1 MRNNKKKAFSLLE
14 IILAVSVFSLSV
26 LFAGTLVIEGLSQ
39 TKNLSQRNTS
49 ILYIKEVFN
58 AVTVLKNDLWSLIV
72 QNTDDGPKH
81 LDFINN
87 KYTLADGADVHGDV
101 TTSITVGLL
110 QRDNDGN
117 IVLSGG
123 TTDSHSRS
131 ININASWVDFMG
143 RTNNVTSVIYVND
156 WNTYDLI
163 QTTKAEFDEGTFFQT
178 ISTNLSGGEI
188 QLKQVFYPDWCKPSL
203 SVDEYDL
210 PGDSSAKTLFSFAGL
225 TYTGTG
231 GDTGVALTKLR
242 ITGVED
248 PVVSLEGQFDG
259 YVTNNIFIDG
269 NYAYLATTN
278 RSKDV
283 VILDISSYPF
293 TEVGYYDTSRSEEAE
308 SVYVLGNVGYVAAGR
323 YIFTFNLN
331 EKTGLRPQYGLKQ
344 ISLNQNWGQI
354 STVSQIVVR
363 GNYLYASLDEDWY
376 EMAIVNV
383 ANPSVLVIESQNNV
397 NNQQV
402 LDIYVSPDG
411 TRVYFGTN
419 SSSEREFWILD
430 TTLKKPNN
438 RPVIGRYD
446 TNGMSI
452 NGLAVIPNDKRVILV
467 GSGAEE
473 YQSLNITN
481 EALPVRCG
489 GMQLNTGIFDV
500 DSVTDADGN
509 SFSYIVTGDITKDFK
524 ILKGG
529 PGLGGDLTGYG
540 YTKDGTFTS
549 KILDSGSIS
558 TKYFYIEWKGT
569 VATAT
574 TLRIQVRSSNLADLS
589 DAVWVGPD
597 GTSSTYFTSTLPTIL
612 PDVVNG
618 KRYLQVKVLFT
629 SDSIRTPI
637 IESIEINYQK

>member
-1 MRNNKKKAFSLLE
+1 MRNAKKKAFSLVE
-14 IILAVSVFSLSV
+14 ILLAVSIFSLSV

-81 LDFINN
+81 LDFIDN
-87 KYTLADGADVHGDV
+87 KYTLADGADVHDDV

-110 QRDNDGN
+110 QRDVDGN
-117 IVLSGG
+117 IVLTGG

-131 ININASWVDFMG
+131 INIDASWVDFMG

-156 WNTYDLI
+156 WNTYDFI
-163 QTTKAEFDEGTFFQT
+163 QTTKAEFDEGTYFQS
-178 ISTNLSGGEI
+178 ISTNLTGGEI

-203 SVDEYDL
+203 SIDEFDL

-225 TYTGTG
+225 AYTGTG

-242 ITGVED
+242 ISGVEE
-248 PVVSLEGQFDG
+248 PVVALEGQFDG

-283 VILDISSYPF
+283 VILDISTYPF
-293 TEVGYYDTSRSEEAE
+293 TEVGFYNTSRSEEAE
-308 SVYVLGNVGYVAAGR
+308 SVYVLNNVGYVSAGR
-323 YIFTFNLN
+323 YIFTFNLT
-331 EKTGLRPQYGLKQ
+331 EKTGSRSQLGLKQ

-376 EMAIVNV
+376 EMAIVNIT
-383 ANPSVLVIESQNNV
+383 NPASLVIESQNNV

-402 LDIYVSPDG
+402 LDLYVSPDG
-411 TRVYFGTN
+411 TRAYFGTN

-430 TTLKKPNN
+430 TTLKKPND

-452 NGLAVIPNDKRVILV
+452 KGLAIIPKDNRAILV

-473 YQSLNITN
+473 YQSLNISN
-481 EALPVRCG
+481 EKLPVRCG

-500 DSVTDADGN
+500 DSVTDVDGN
-509 SFSYIVTGDITKDFK
+509 SFSYIVTGDVTKDFK

-540 YTKDGTFTS
+540 YTKDGTYTS
-549 KILDSGSIS
+549 KVLDSGATS
-558 TKYFYIEWKGT
+558 TKYFYLEWKGT

-574 TLRIQVRSSNLADLS
+574 TVRLQVRSSNLLDMS
-589 DAVWVGPD
+589 DATWIGPD
-597 GTSSTYFTSTLPTIL
+597 GTGATYFTSTQPTIL
-612 PDVVNG
+612 PSVING
-618 KRYLQVKVLFT
+618 KRYFQIQVLFT
-629 SDSIRTPI
+629 SDSIRTPT
-637 IESIEINYQK
+637 IESIQVNFQK